1 MVLQT
6 VQNVLVSL
14 SDKELKMDK
23 NIIVELDESGLV
35 VGVHCPDETYIVNVL
50 DYRDWDNGVDDS
62 MSQYYED
69 LEKETKNLKNCY

>member
-1 MVLQT
+1 MG
-6 VQNVLVSL
+6 QNVSVNL

-35 VGVHCPDETYIVNVL
+35 VGVHCPDETYVVNVL

-62 MSQYYED
+62 MNEYYED
-69 LEKETKNLKNCY
+69 LELEVENLKNCY